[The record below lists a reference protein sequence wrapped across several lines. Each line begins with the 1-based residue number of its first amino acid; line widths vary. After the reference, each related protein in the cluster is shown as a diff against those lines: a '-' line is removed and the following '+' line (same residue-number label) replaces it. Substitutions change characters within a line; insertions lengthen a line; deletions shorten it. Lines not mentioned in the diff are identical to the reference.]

1 MPSNSEK
8 WIEIKVTAPSELT
21 DAISNFIID
30 QGSLGIIEE
39 ETVVD
44 AFDDDDEKREGKG
57 EIRAYFP
64 DDQTVSSKVNALRD
78 YLKSLSEI
86 FPGLDPPEI
95 GTETIVDPDWGE
107 QWKKYF
113 KPLRISRDIV
123 IKPTWERY
131 APVGRDIVIDID
143 PGMAFGTG
151 QHPSTRMCINAME
164 EIIPKDRSFEKWTAL
179 DVGTGTGILAIS
191 AAKLGADRVVAVD
204 IDLKAVEIAEK
215 NAAINRVEERI
226 EILNQ
231 DVLTFQ
237 GRFNLII
244 ANLTASTLI
253 PLRSHLFGMLEPGGY
268 LVLSGIIEKDA
279 PMVEE
284 TFLRQE
290 GVSSHQVL
298 TEKEWVCF
306 VLRKRREEP

>member
-1 MPSNSEK
+1 MPSRSEK
-8 WIEIKVTAPSELT
+8 WVEITIAAPIALA
-21 DAISNFIID
+21 DAISSFITD
-30 QGSLGIIEE
+30 QGSLGVIEE
-39 ETVVD
+39 EIVVD
-44 AFDDDDEKREGKG
+44 AFDDIDEQEGSGK
-57 EIRAYFP
+57 IRAYFP
-64 DDQTVSSKVNALRD
+64 DDHTAALKVNALGD
-78 YLKSLSEI
+78 YLKSLSQM
-86 FPGLDPPEI
+86 FPELDPPEMKA
-95 GTETIVDPDWGE
+95 ETIADPDWEE

-131 APVGRDIVIDID
+131 APSGRDIVIDID

-164 EIIPKDRSFEKWTAL
+164 EIIPKDRTFETWAVL

-191 AAKLGADRVVAVD
+191 AAKLGAHKVVALD
-204 IDLKAVEIAEK
+204 LDLKAVEIAEK
-215 NAAINRVEERI
+215 NAAINRVEDRI

-231 DVLTFQ
+231 DVLTYQ
-237 GRFNLII
+237 GRFNLIV

-253 PLRSHLFGMLEPGGY
+253 PLRAHLDGMLEPGGY

-290 GVSSHQVL
+290 SLSSHQL
-298 TEKEWVCF
+298 LSEKEWVCF
-306 VLRKRREEP
+306 VLHKRREAP